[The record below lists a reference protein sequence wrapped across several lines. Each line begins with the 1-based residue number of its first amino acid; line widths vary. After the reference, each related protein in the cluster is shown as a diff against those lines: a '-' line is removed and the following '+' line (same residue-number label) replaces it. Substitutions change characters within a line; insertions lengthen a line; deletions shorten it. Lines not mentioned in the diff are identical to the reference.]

1 MECSCCHTLSIEERT
16 APLCRICF
24 LEVPTEIDHT
34 LPADSIRFQKYLIEG
49 MRLSSQAL
57 TQRRLE
63 EGLCPYMSRTRVSAE
78 RSRRLLQESKQYEE
92 VFRQLCPTRSSR

>member
-1 MECSCCHTLSIEERT
+1 MECSCCHILSVEERT

-34 LPADSIRFQKYLIEG
+34 LSADSVRFQKYLIEG

-57 TQRRLE
+57 TQRRME
-63 EGLCPYMSRTRVSAE
+63 EGLCPYVSRTRLSAE
-78 RSRRLLQESKQYEE
+78 RSRRLLQEYKQQGE
-92 VFRQLCPTRSSR
+92 VFRQLCPVKSSD